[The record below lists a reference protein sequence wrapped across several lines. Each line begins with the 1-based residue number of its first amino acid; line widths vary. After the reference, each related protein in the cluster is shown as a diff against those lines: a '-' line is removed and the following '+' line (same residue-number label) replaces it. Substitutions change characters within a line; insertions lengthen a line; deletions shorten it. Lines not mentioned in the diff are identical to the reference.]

1 MIFDGIDIDLHF
13 VFEGK
18 LDSPNVSH
26 IFNNYR
32 HAALQHRP
40 GNHTVVGAF
49 LLSELERR
57 LPAYQS
63 DPQGQN
69 VIVVRA
75 LREGSP
81 GQNAEI
87 HFESRPTMMPSGKQ
101 FEWVDAGLIYE
112 FPPWDISVTVKRPS
126 IQQTLTA
133 IFKNVRSHSF
143 VFQSP
148 GVPIF
153 SPVLDAA
160 FNPRQV
166 IAGGDDERRL
176 NQFIQAFIDKTRL
189 YNIPGQ
195 ASSFNAQPPLP
206 NSSSDAPPCS
216 QNTFVTL
223 SQGTAAQRD
232 DIIRRNFNAS
242 SPAPTVAPGQD
253 QPNSAEENV
262 NVSSASSTTSKDTP
276 PLRSP
281 PLTHRAWNT
290 ITKVASSFTRSRPQ
304 SEHSRAS
311 PVAPKNSLFT
321 ELQTS
326 ETDVVNHE
334 NPGTLVKIIT
344 TLLDNVTPPMEE
356 NHYVDTSNQ
365 TDSEDEGSKKG
376 EKEAKACHAVG
387 EGVRID
393 GTGAVLVERDAQT
406 EQSGGQTQVIGV
418 SCPGQVTEGDAHGQ
432 AGDAMQP
439 LVLSVGSSFPPQES
453 IHSTDV
459 EVPSDPAAVAAA
471 QALSIGQTT
480 VGVDRV
486 GNDIEMTNVQAASSK
501 PTSTSTHWDDQAS
514 AQLQVGVPDSDIQ
527 AQGTAQAPVA
537 IDRDKENERP
547 TQDNATAAPVAT
559 DDNVQFF
566 SLSRAEEQNG
576 TFAEARVRRESRT
589 DRSMSEMPL
598 VEALASVERNTHA
611 ETASA
616 LGAMIRSGSNI
627 FGGHSLR
634 SRSPTP
640 SGLLYSAYTPS
651 DQRLHQLLDYL
662 LNLVQNDKMQ
672 GNLLCKRLLAMREEF
687 AQEFEQ
693 AKKQFEARL
702 ANNNEAMYNA
712 RISQNLKK
720 DTMRLLKTRWLYLVC
735 FASYSIKV
743 NDLNDLLRPMPIR
756 HKHSGSQVGSIR
768 GVAHAGTPAAA
779 QAGVSGWLSNLSCSR
794 AGTPASTSPRSVID
808 SVHMPTPP
816 ACPSHLAPSRP
827 HPSSLT
833 VRPPSVNAHP
843 LLAPAA
849 PSEGIAPRV
858 PVQSLAA
865 LATPPR
871 SDAFELLK
879 WWWTLY
885 GRTRLYCV
893 LDVGEETCRPP
904 RRMHRSPRRRLPDG
918 EPDEGLSSCEDS
930 SAVPSDVPVIP
941 SEDVGHSVDFLMRV
955 DTPPSRA
962 TWEPKNVAPVA
973 GNKVHEV
980 IDDSDDVDD
989 DDTLFLRSRT

>member
-49 LLSELERR
+49 LGQDS
-57 LPAYQS
+57 
-63 DPQGQN
+63 PQDDQ
-69 VIVVRA
+69 IVVRA
-75 LREGSP
+75 LHEGSP

-87 HFESRPTMMPSGKQ
+87 LFESRPTMMPSECQ
-101 FEWVDAGLIYE
+101 
-112 FPPWDISVTVKRPS
+112 
-126 IQQTLTA
+126 
-133 IFKNVRSHSF
+133 SHNF

-176 NQFIQAFIDKTRL
+176 NQFIQAFIE
-189 YNIPGQ
+189 
-195 ASSFNAQPPLP
+195 
-206 NSSSDAPPCS
+206 
-216 QNTFVTL
+216 
-223 SQGTAAQRD
+223 GTAAQRD
-232 DIIRRNFNAS
+232 DIIRCNFNAS

-253 QPNSAEENV
+253 QTNSAEENV
-262 NVSSASSTTSKDTP
+262 NVSSASSTTSKDTL

-281 PLTHRAWNT
+281 PLAHR
-290 ITKVASSFTRSRPQ
+290 
-304 SEHSRAS
+304 
-311 PVAPKNSLFT
+311 
-321 ELQTS
+321 
-326 ETDVVNHE
+326 
-334 NPGTLVKIIT
+334 TLVKVIT
-344 TLLDNVTPPMEE
+344 TLLDDVTPPMEE

-376 EKEAKACHAVG
+376 EEAKACRTVG

-432 AGDAMQP
+432 ASDAMQP
-439 LVLSVGSSFPPQES
+439 LVLSVGSGFPPQES

-486 GNDIEMTNVQAASSK
+486 GNDIEMTDVQAASSK
-501 PTSTSTHWDDQAS
+501 PTSASTHGDDQAS

-576 TFAEARVRRESRT
+576 HICGDWS
-589 DRSMSEMPL
+589 
-598 VEALASVERNTHA
+598 
-611 ETASA
+611 
-616 LGAMIRSGSNI
+616 SNI

-702 ANNNEAMYNA
+702 AHNNEAMYNA
-712 RISQNLKK
+712 RISQSLKK
-720 DTMRLLKTRWLYLVC
+720 DTMRLLKNEMAIPCVFCTPTVWTRAEHAILSTRLEHAGVGPRLLAPRRRAFDILIPYRDNRLDASRYTAQ
-735 FASYSIKV
+735 ASYSIKV

-794 AGTPASTSPRSVID
+794 AGTPASTSPRSDVD

-833 VRPPSVNAHP
+833 VRPPSINAHP

-849 PSEGIAPRV
+849 PSGGIAPRV

-893 LDVGEETCRPP
+893 LDVGE
-904 RRMHRSPRRRLPDG
+904 
-918 EPDEGLSSCEDS
+918 
-930 SAVPSDVPVIP
+930 
-941 SEDVGHSVDFLMRV
+941 
-955 DTPPSRA
+955 
-962 TWEPKNVAPVA
+962 
-973 GNKVHEV
+973 
-980 IDDSDDVDD
+980 
-989 DDTLFLRSRT
+989 

>member
-49 LLSELERR
+49 LGQDS
-57 LPAYQS
+57 
-63 DPQGQN
+63 PQDDQ
-69 VIVVRA
+69 IVVRA
-75 LREGSP
+75 LHEGSP

-87 HFESRPTMMPSGKQ
+87 LFESRPTMMPSGKQ

-112 FPPWDISVTVKRPS
+112 FPPCDISVTVKRPS

-133 IFKNVRSHSF
+133 IFKNVN
-143 VFQSP
+143 P
-148 GVPIF
+148 TT

-176 NQFIQAFIDKTRL
+176 NQFIQAFIE
-189 YNIPGQ
+189 
-195 ASSFNAQPPLP
+195 
-206 NSSSDAPPCS
+206 
-216 QNTFVTL
+216 
-223 SQGTAAQRD
+223 GTAAQRD
-232 DIIRRNFNAS
+232 DIIRCNFNAS

-253 QPNSAEENV
+253 QTNSAEENV
-262 NVSSASSTTSKDTP
+262 NV
-276 PLRSP
+276 
-281 PLTHRAWNT
+281 
-290 ITKVASSFTRSRPQ
+290 
-304 SEHSRAS
+304 
-311 PVAPKNSLFT
+311 
-321 ELQTS
+321 S

-334 NPGTLVKIIT
+334 NPGTLVKVIT
-344 TLLDNVTPPMEE
+344 TLLDDVTPPMEE

-376 EKEAKACHAVG
+376 EEAKACRTVG

-432 AGDAMQP
+432 ASDAMQP
-439 LVLSVGSSFPPQES
+439 LVLSVGSGFPPQES

-486 GNDIEMTNVQAASSK
+486 GNDIEMTDVQAASSK
-501 PTSTSTHWDDQAS
+501 PTSASTHGDDQAS

-576 TFAEARVRRESRT
+576 HICG
-589 DRSMSEMPL
+589 DW
-598 VEALASVERNTHA
+598 N
-611 ETASA
+611 
-616 LGAMIRSGSNI
+616 
-627 FGGHSLR
+627 
-634 SRSPTP
+634 
-640 SGLLYSAYTPS
+640 
-651 DQRLHQLLDYL
+651 QRLHQLLDYL

-702 ANNNEAMYNA
+702 AHNNEA
-712 RISQNLKK
+712 I
-720 DTMRLLKTRWLYLVC
+720 
-735 FASYSIKV
+735 IKV

-779 QAGVSGWLSNLSCSR
+779 QAGCPHANTPRLPLAPGSFPSSPVVIDGETTQHQRTPSTR
-794 AGTPASTSPRSVID
+794 AGSTVGRDRSARAG
-808 SVHMPTPP
+808 S
-816 ACPSHLAPSRP
+816 
-827 HPSSLT
+827 
-833 VRPPSVNAHP
+833 
-843 LLAPAA
+843 
-849 PSEGIAPRV
+849 
-858 PVQSLAA
+858 
-865 LATPPR
+865 
-871 SDAFELLK
+871 
-879 WWWTLY
+879 
-885 GRTRLYCV
+885 
-893 LDVGEETCRPP
+893 
-904 RRMHRSPRRRLPDG
+904 
-918 EPDEGLSSCEDS
+918 
-930 SAVPSDVPVIP
+930 VPSAASSPHFSP
-941 SEDVGHSVDFLMRV
+941 LTCAH
-955 DTPPSRA
+955 
-962 TWEPKNVAPVA
+962 
-973 GNKVHEV
+973 VHG
-980 IDDSDDVDD
+980 S
-989 DDTLFLRSRT
+989 